1 MEAYA
6 ARNASA
12 RTWRAIDAVAAVAA
26 ARGVSQAE
34 VALAWVR
41 ARPAV
46 TSVILGART
55 TQQLAEN
62 LKAADLVLDAT
73 ETETLDAASAPESGV
88 YPYGPQ
94 AIAQRHRKIEG
105 GR

>member
-1 MEAYA
+1 MAK
-6 ARNASA
+6 
-12 RTWRAIDAVAAVAA
+12 
-26 ARGVSQAE
+26 ARGISQAE

-55 TQQLAEN
+55 TAQLAEN
-62 LKAADLVLDAT
+62 LKAADLVLDAA
-73 ETETLDAASAPESGV
+73 EIAGARRGERARGRI
-88 YPYGPQ
+88 YPYGPR